1 MMKSLFV
8 ITALTG
14 ALVLFPI
21 TGFSADQQ
29 RDQDRT
35 QTQDQMRDQVYG
47 SQLMTDQERNEY
59 RSRMR
64 AAKTDEER
72 QRIRKEHHERM
83 KIRAQEQGVT
93 LPDEPPMRGKG
104 MGPGPGMGQ
113 GMGQG
118 QGKGM
123 GR

>member
-14 ALVLFPI
+14 ALMLTPV

-29 RDQDRT
+29 K
-35 QTQDQMRDQVYG
+35 DQMRDQVYG

-59 RSRMR
+59 RNRMR
-64 AAKTDEER
+64 TAKTDEER
-72 QRIRKEHHERM
+72 QRIRNEHHERM

-93 LPDEPPMRGKG
+93 LPDEPPMSGKG
-104 MGPGPGMGQ
+104 MGSGPGMGQ